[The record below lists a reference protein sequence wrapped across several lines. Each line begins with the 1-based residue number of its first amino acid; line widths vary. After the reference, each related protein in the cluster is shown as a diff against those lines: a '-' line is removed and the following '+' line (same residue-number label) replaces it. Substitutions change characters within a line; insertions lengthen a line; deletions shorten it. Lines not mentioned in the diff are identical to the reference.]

1 MSGILYGTPHDGT
14 LHFDIPESESPG
26 VGYYRNVL
34 ENFVIPQLPKFR
46 FAVREGLDSSFL
58 PTKSEPFATGW
69 DVRCAEGGGV
79 LLSFEPKLIRLGFR
93 MYAPEGY
100 WLELRPRS
108 STFAKKGLH
117 CLYGVIDEHY
127 PNELMLAVQFIPQ
140 RNYSVSGVMTE
151 TTSVHIPFGE
161 KIAQVI
167 PIKRRE
173 MVVEGISNEQI
184 DELYQTR
191 NSVRT
196 GGFGSTG

>member
-1 MSGILYGTPHDGT
+1 MTTGSGYLYGTPFDFNNQIEQKDPNENTGGYRST
-14 LHFDIPESESPG
+14 LEDFI
-26 VGYYRNVL
+26 
-34 ENFVIPQLPKFR
+34 IPQLPKFR
-46 FAVREGLDSSFL
+46 FAVREGLDDSFL
-58 PTKSEPFATGW
+58 PTRSEPFATGW
-69 DVRCAEGGGV
+69 DVRCAEKDDV
-79 LLSFEPKLIRLGFR
+79 ILKPFDRKLISLGFR

-127 PNELMLAVQFIPQ
+127 PNELMLAVQFINPGAFSIST
-140 RNYSVSGVMTE
+140 RIT
-151 TTSVHIPFGE
+151 IPFGE

-167 PIKRRE
+167 PVKRRD
-173 MVVEGISNEQI
+173 MVVEGISNEEI
-184 DELYQTR
+184 DKLYEGR

>member
-1 MSGILYGTPHDGT
+1 MSVRYGIPCDGAIQFEDP
-14 LHFDIPESESPG
+14 LKLEIPNGCYNSVLEQFVIPESP
-26 VGYYRNVL
+26 R
-34 ENFVIPQLPKFR
+34 FR
-46 FAVREGLDSSFL
+46 FAVREGLDNTFL

-69 DVRCAEGGGV
+69 DVRSAEEEFV
-79 LLSFEPKLIRLGFR
+79 LQSFEHKLIRLGFR

-127 PNELMLAVQFIPQ
+127 PNELMLAVEFIPF
-140 RNYSVSGVMTE
+140 RKTTDRGDIVETSSVT
-151 TTSVHIPFGE
+151 IPFGE
-161 KIAQVI
+161 KIAQVV

-173 MVVEGISNEQI
+173 MLVERISNEQI
-184 DELYQTR
+184 DALYQTR

>member
-1 MSGILYGTPHDGT
+1 MSGYLYGIPHDGA
-14 LHFDIPESESPG
+14 LHFDIPEPENPNI
-26 VGYYRNVL
+26 GYYRNVL
-34 ENFVIPQLPKFR
+34 EDFVIPQLPKFK

-69 DVRCAEGGGV
+69 DVRSAEEEFV
-79 LLSFEPKLIRLGFR
+79 LQSFEHKLIRLGFR

-127 PNELMLAVQFIPQ
+127 PNELMLAVQFIPHQ
-140 RNYSVSGVMTE
+140 NYPVSGGITE
-151 TTSVHIPFGE
+151 TTSVRIPFGE

-184 DELYQTR
+184 DALYQTR

>member
-1 MSGILYGTPHDGT
+1 MTMGSGHLYGAPFDFNNQIGPEDPSENAGFYRTT
-14 LHFDIPESESPG
+14 LEDFI
-26 VGYYRNVL
+26 
-34 ENFVIPQLPKFR
+34 IPQLPKFR
-46 FAVREGLDSSFL
+46 FAVREGLDDSFL
-58 PTKSEPFATGW
+58 PTRSEPFATGW
-69 DVRCAEGGGV
+69 DVCCAEKDGV
-79 LLSFEPKLIRLGFR
+79 ILKPFDRKLISLGFR

-127 PNELMLAVQFIPQ
+127 PNELMLAVQFINPGAFSIST
-140 RNYSVSGVMTE
+140 RMT
-151 TTSVHIPFGE
+151 IPFGE

-167 PIKRRE
+167 PVKRRD
-173 MVVEGISNEQI
+173 MVVEGISNEEI
-184 DELYQTR
+184 DKLYEGR